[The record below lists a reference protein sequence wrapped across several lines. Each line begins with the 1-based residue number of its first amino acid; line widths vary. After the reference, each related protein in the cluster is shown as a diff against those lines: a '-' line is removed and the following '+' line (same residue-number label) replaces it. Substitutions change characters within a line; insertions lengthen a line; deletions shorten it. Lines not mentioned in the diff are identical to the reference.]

1 MPIINNEILKNIRLI
16 AIDNS
21 NSRSIEWYVEQA
33 YRYYS
38 RTYFTPLHEV
48 KKLNPLEVLQVFME
62 DECINMPPEDRQAM
76 KDQLFKM
83 PQPML
88 DISSYEE
95 EQIDEMDDEKWVQ
108 QQMAMVAEQEK
119 QKNGGNVKT
128 TNNGPSMADAAQ
140 AAMRAMQNLYK
151 NLNQQIPENLEGEL
165 KFDKENK
172 E

>member
-48 KKLNPLEVLQVFME
+48 KKLNPLGVLQVFME
-62 DECINMPPEDRQAM
+62 DECINMSPEDRQAM

-88 DISSYEE
+88 DTSSYEE
-95 EQIDEMDDEKWVQ
+95 EQVDEMDDEEWIQ
-108 QQMAMVAEQEK
+108 QQMAMAAEQEK

-140 AAMRAMQNLYK
+140 AAMHAMQNLYK

-165 KFDKENK
+165 KFNKEDKE
-172 E
+172 